1 MWSLAGEWES
11 AEVRGGLVDSWSACM
26 VVDGVGGIGRG
37 GGSGGGDHGGGG
49 VVAVVEW

>member
-37 GGSGGGDHGGGG
+37 GGDHGGGGG